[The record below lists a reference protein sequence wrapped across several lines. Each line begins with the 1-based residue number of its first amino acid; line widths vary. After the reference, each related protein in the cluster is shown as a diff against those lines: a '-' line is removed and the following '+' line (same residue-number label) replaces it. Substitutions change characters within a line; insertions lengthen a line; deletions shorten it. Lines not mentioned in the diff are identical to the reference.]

1 MLARSGNYVNYLNCA
16 NNARH
21 EPDDAH
27 AIPWA
32 EKRRNMTQTFGVANN
47 KGGIKFIVTN
57 KFGSGGRSM
66 SISNPTTYIVV

>member
-32 EKRRNMTQTFGVANN
+32 KKKEKYDADFWVANN

-57 KFGSGGRSM
+57 KFGSDGRSM